1 MIKRT
6 IFLFLLILSFT
17 VYAEAQKNTLSGYIY
32 DADNGESLIGATV
45 SIKSLSIGTSTNA
58 YGFYSISLK
67 PGKYKIT
74 YSYLGYN
81 SIETVIDLNSD
92 QTKNIEL
99 GPDNV
104 QINDV
109 IVRAQRKDKN
119 VSSVQMSV
127 ERVSIATVKKMP
139 HFLGE
144 VDIIKTLQMLP
155 GVSTVGEGSTGFNVR
170 GSASDQNLILLDEA
184 PVYNSSHLFGFF
196 SVFNGD
202 AVKDF
207 ELYKGGI
214 PAKYGGRLAS
224 VLEVRQKEGNM
235 KRFSGS
241 GGLGIVS
248 SRLTLEAPIIKDKT
262 SFMIAARRSYADIF
276 MRMKKANK
284 DNSAYF
290 YDLNLKINHK
300 FNNNNRLYASMY
312 LGDDVF
318 NFGKD
323 FNSRWGNK
331 TASLRWN
338 HLFNNKTFS
347 NFTAIY
353 SKFDYALGIPE
364 GSTAFEWKSA
374 IENYKFKA
382 DIIHYL
388 TPESKLRFGASSTYY
403 VFNPGEFNPLGKS
416 ILKREQID
424 KNNSIETAA
433 YIDVE
438 TDIAS
443 RLKLRYGLRVSNFAA
458 LGGNTINNYADNKPL
473 DTGNITSTKKYAKN
487 KIVKN
492 YFSLEPRLSIQ
503 YSLRD
508 DKSIKMSY
516 NRTTQ
521 NIHKI
526 SNTTSPTP
534 VDIWV
539 SANKYINAAKAD
551 QIALG
556 YFQNLLSDEVEIS
569 LEGYYKKMYNLVE
582 YKHGAQLILNKHIET
597 ELLKAKGRA
606 YGLEFTIRKK
616 EGKFTG
622 WIAYTL
628 SKAEKKVDSQINK
641 KTGKIYPS
649 TEINN
654 GDYFP
659 TNYDKTHDFKIV
671 ANYDISNRWSVSA
684 NFMYSTGR
692 PISYPNSKYTFQ
704 DQTYLHYSKRND
716 HRIPSYHRLDIAFN
730 YKCKKKRENQNW
742 QGSWNFGLTNVYGRK
757 NAYSISVDTS
767 NDSYSSDTKLKAKQL
782 SIIGMPIPTVTYN
795 FTF

>member
-1 MIKRT
+1 MIKKT
-6 IFLFLLILSFT
+6 IFIFLLILTCISYT
-17 VYAEAQKNTLSGYIY
+17 KAQKNTLSGYIN
-32 DADNGESLIGATV
+32 DSSNGESLIGATV
-45 SIKSLSIGTSTNA
+45 SIKSLNLGTSTNA

-67 PGKYKIT
+67 PGKYKMT
-74 YSYLGYN
+74 YSYIGYN
-81 SIETVIDLNSD
+81 SIEIDIDLTSD
-92 QTKNIEL
+92 YKKNIEL
-99 GPDNV
+99 NASNV

-109 IVRAQRKDKN
+109 IVRAERKDKN

-170 GSASDQNLILLDEA
+170 GSATDHNLILLDEA

-214 PAKYGGRLAS
+214 PSKYGGRLAS

-248 SRLTLEAPIIKDKT
+248 SRLTIEAPIIKNKT
-262 SFMIAARRSYADIF
+262 SFMIAGRRSYADLF
-276 MRMKKANK
+276 MRLNKKNK

-300 FNNNNRLYASMY
+300 FNDNNRLYASMY

-331 TASLRWN
+331 TASIRWN

-347 NFTAIY
+347 NFAAIY

-364 GSTAFEWKSA
+364 GIFAFEWKSA
-374 IENYKFKA
+374 IENYILKA
-382 DIIHYL
+382 DLIHYF

-403 VFNPGEFNPLGKS
+403 IFNPGVFNPLGKS
-416 ILKREQID
+416 ILKHEQLE
-424 KNNSIETAA
+424 KNYSLETAA
-433 YIDVE
+433 YIDIE
-438 TDIAS
+438 NDIAS
-443 RLKLRYGLRVSNFAA
+443 RLKLRYGFRVSNFSA
-458 LGGNTINNYADNKPL
+458 LGGSTVNNYEENKPL
-473 DTGNITSTKKYAKN
+473 DVSNIKSKVKYAKN

-492 YFSLEPRLSIQ
+492 YLFFEPRLSLQ
-503 YSLRD
+503 YALSD
-508 DKSIKMSY
+508 NKSIKMSY

-521 NIHKI
+521 SIHKI
-526 SNTTSPTP
+526 SNTTSATP

-539 SANKYINAAKAD
+539 SANKNISPATAD

-556 YFQNLLSDEVEIS
+556 YFQNILSDKIEFS
-569 LEGYYKKMYNLVE
+569 LEGYYKKMSNLVE
-582 YKHGAQLILNKHIET
+582 YKNGAQLILNKNIET
-597 ELLKAKGRA
+597 ELLKAEGRA

-616 EGKFTG
+616 EGKLTG

-628 SKAEKKVDSQINK
+628 SKAETKVESQRNK
-641 KTGKIYPS
+641 ETGKIYPS

-654 GDYFP
+654 GEYFP
-659 TNYDKTHDFKIV
+659 TNYDKTHDFKVV
-671 ANYDISNRWSVSA
+671 ANYDMSKRWSVSA
-684 NFMYSTGR
+684 NFIYATGR
-692 PISYPNSKYTFQ
+692 PISYPSAKYTFQ
-704 DQTYLHYSKRND
+704 GETYLHYSKRNSF
-716 HRIPSYHRLDIAFN
+716 RIPSYHRLDIAFN
-730 YKCKKKRENQNW
+730 YKCKKRKENQNW

-757 NAYSISVDTS
+757 NAYSISIDTS
-767 NDSYSSDTKLKAKQL
+767 SDTYKSETKLKAKQL